1 MIILILSLILIIKN
15 INSYNIIIDYKKNY
29 NYNNNILYKVI
40 KNNINNTDI
49 FKLKCNKQLEKNE
62 YSI

>member
-49 FKLKCNKQLEKNE
+49 FKLKCNK
-62 YSI
+62 

>member
-1 MIILILSLILIIKN
+1 MKMIILILSLILIIKN

-29 NYNNNILYKVI
+29 NYNNNIFYKII

-49 FKLKCNKQLEKNE
+49 FKLKCNK
-62 YSI
+62 